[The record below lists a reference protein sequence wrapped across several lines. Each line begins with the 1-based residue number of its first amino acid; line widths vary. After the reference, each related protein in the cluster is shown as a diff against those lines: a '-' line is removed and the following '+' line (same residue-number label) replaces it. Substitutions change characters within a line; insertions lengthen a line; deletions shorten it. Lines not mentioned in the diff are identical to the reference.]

1 MLYDGSMKQG
11 LSITAGRTLVQ
22 RLAEAWHQLT
32 LARQFALAGSAVLC
46 VSMAI
51 LGAWVADRIQ
61 RGVVD
66 NTVAATAV
74 YMHSFVEPLIQ
85 DLSSAQEL
93 SPAAIAGFR
102 KLLNETPI
110 GKRVSSIK
118 IWSTEGRILF
128 SKDEALI
135 GRQFPMADDL
145 QEALSGKI
153 VGSLDELG
161 DEENAHERNLGQ
173 PLIEIYVPMHAN
185 GTDRVIAV
193 AEFYTPADALYRD
206 VNRATM
212 QSWLLVAFVT
222 MAMAGALFGI
232 VRRGS
237 RTITLQQLALR
248 DRIEEL
254 SSLLARNEELREN
267 LAAARRQGA
276 DTNEQLLRR
285 LGAELHDGP
294 AQLIGLALLRLDG
307 LRRVVTAHLDG
318 KQQQNSDIIRSALQD
333 ALEEIR
339 NLSAGIAPPELQG
352 TTLRQTLELAARN
365 HERRTGTSV
374 NLDID
379 DLPHDGS
386 TLLKTC
392 IYRFAQ
398 EGLNNAFRHAD
409 AAGQTIRAGF
419 DAGVLTVEVSDR
431 GPGFPT
437 DRGREGSLGL
447 AGLRDRVE
455 TQGGKLTIE
464 SVSGLGTRL
473 RIQIPL
479 SSVEH
484 DHV

>member
-1 MLYDGSMKQG
+1 MKEG
-11 LSITAGRTLVQ
+11 LSITAGRPMLQ
-22 RLAEAWHQLT
+22 RVALAWHGLT
-32 LARQFALAGSAVLC
+32 LARQFALAGTAVLC
-46 VSMAI
+46 ISMAV

-61 RGVVD
+61 RGVID

-85 DLSSAQEL
+85 DLATSKDL
-93 SPAAIAGFR
+93 SPAAIDGFR
-102 KLLNETPI
+102 KLLKDTPI
-110 GKRVSSIK
+110 GKRVVSIK
-118 IWSTEGRILF
+118 IWSTDGRILF
-128 SKDEALI
+128 SKDDDLI
-135 GRQFPMADDL
+135 GRTFPMGEDL
-145 QEALSGKI
+145 KSAIAGNI

-161 DEENAHERNLGQ
+161 DEENDGERRLGR

-185 GTDRVIAV
+185 GTDRIIAV
-193 AEFYTPADALYRD
+193 AEFYTAADALHRD

-254 SSLLARNEELREN
+254 STLLARNEELREN
-267 LAAARRQGA
+267 IAAARRQGA

-307 LRRVVTAHLDG
+307 LRRVVTAHLDD

-339 NLSAGIAPPELQG
+339 NLSAGIAPPELEG
-352 TTLRQTLELAARN
+352 MSLRQTIELAARN
-365 HERRTGTSV
+365 HERRTGTPV
-374 NLDID
+374 NLDLD
-379 DLPHDGS
+379 DLPASNS
-386 TLLKTC
+386 TPLKTC
-392 IYRFAQ
+392 VYRFAQ
-398 EGLNNAFRHAD
+398 EGLNNAFRHAE
-409 AAGQTIRAGF
+409 AEGQTVRARCEDGL
-419 DAGVLTVEVSDR
+419 LTVEVSDR
-431 GPGFPT
+431 GPGFPPG
-437 DRGREGSLGL
+437 RGREGSLGL

-464 SVSGLGTRL
+464 SAQGVGTRL

-479 SSVEH
+479 TPADEH
-484 DHV
+484 HV